1 MHKTTL
7 RRLEV
12 FVAAVEAGSFQAA
25 AERLGIS
32 QASISKQIIAL
43 EEQMGKQ
50 LFTRKRGSTSNLT
63 SDGGITF
70 ELAKELIEKAERL
83 AGGALGDTVIKGR
96 QRITLASHP
105 FLGWAI
111 ARPLAGYAADNPD
124 IYLSVR
130 ALDYEQLVTAYA
142 QKRIDVGI
150 FLAPSHTPELPS
162 SHLWTEPVGLYA
174 SAAHPLSALDQ
185 VRSTDL
191 LKFGFIPAHSD
202 RIFQELV
209 DRSLAQ
215 VGIQDYRVALKSEHP
230 ALTIEAL
237 RLGLG
242 YTGSFPR
249 VVAGEG
255 IPESDV
261 KRLPIQVSGFEVRL
275 CVQDALRHDPKIRS
289 LIDFITHRCAPADA
303 SRTTGPAASTT
314 AG

>member
-1 MHKTTL
+1 MHRTSL

-12 FVAAVEAGSFQAA
+12 FVAAAEAGSFQAA
-25 AERLGIS
+25 AERLAIS
-32 QASISKQIIAL
+32 QASVSKQIRAL
-43 EEQMGKQ
+43 EDQMGKQ
-50 LFTRKRGSTSNLT
+50 LFTRKRGSTGNLT

-83 AGGALGDTVIKGR
+83 AGGVLGDTPKQGR
-96 QRITLASHP
+96 RRIVLASHP

-111 ARPLAGYAADNPD
+111 ARPLAGYTADNPE

-130 ALDYEQLVTAYA
+130 ALNYEQLVTAYA
-142 QKRIDVGI
+142 QQRIDVGI

-174 SAAHPLSALDQ
+174 SAAHPLSKLDR
-185 VRSTDL
+185 VRSSDL

-202 RIFQELV
+202 RLFQELV

-215 VGIQDYRVALKSEHP
+215 IGIQDYPVALESEHP

-255 IPESDV
+255 IDESDV
-261 KRLPIQVSGFEVRL
+261 RRLPIQVSGFEVRL
-275 CVQDALRHDPKIRS
+275 CVQDSLRHDPKIQR
-289 LIDFITHRCAPADA
+289 LIDFITRHCAPTDDSAP
-303 SRTTGPAASTT
+303 T
-314 AG
+314 

>member
-1 MHKTTL
+1 MHRTSL

-32 QASISKQIIAL
+32 QASVSKQIRAL
-43 EEQMGKQ
+43 EEQMGKP
-50 LFTRKRGSTSNLT
+50 LFARKRGSTANLT
-63 SDGGITF
+63 SNGGITF

-83 AGGALGDTVIKGR
+83 AGGAIYEPLAKGR
-96 QRITLASHP
+96 RRITLASHP

-124 IYLSVR
+124 TYLSVR
-130 ALDYEQLVTAYA
+130 ALNYEQLVTAFA
-142 QKRIDVGI
+142 DKRVDLGI

-162 SHLWTEPVGLYA
+162 SHLWTEPVALYA
-174 SAAHPLSALDQ
+174 SAAHPLSDLAD
-185 VRSTDL
+185 VRSSDL

-202 RIFQELV
+202 RLFQELV

-215 VGIQDYRVALKSEHP
+215 IGIHDYPVALESEHP

-255 IPESDV
+255 VHESDV
-261 KRLPIQVSGFEVRL
+261 KRLPIEVTGFEVRL
-275 CVQDALRHDPKIRS
+275 CVQDSLRHDPKIQR
-289 LIDFITHRCAPADA
+289 LIDFITRQCAPTDD
-303 SRTTGPAASTT
+303 PATM
-314 AG
+314 

>member
-1 MHKTTL
+1 
-7 RRLEV
+7 
-12 FVAAVEAGSFQAA
+12 
-25 AERLGIS
+25 
-32 QASISKQIIAL
+32 
-43 EEQMGKQ
+43 MGKQ
-50 LFTRKRGSTSNLT
+50 LFTRKRGSTGNPT

-83 AGGALGDTVIKGR
+83 AGGVLGDIPIKGR
-96 QRITLASHP
+96 QRIVLASHP

-111 ARPLAGYAADNPD
+111 ARPLASYVADNPD
-124 IYLSVR
+124 TYLSVR
-130 ALDYEQLVTAYA
+130 ALDYEQLVTAYTE
-142 QKRIDVGI
+142 RRVDVGI

-191 LKFGFIPAHSD
+191 LQFGFIPAHSD
-202 RIFQELV
+202 RLFQELV
-209 DRSLAQ
+209 DRSLAKI
-215 VGIQDYRVALKSEHP
+215 GIQDYPVALESEHP

-255 IPESDV
+255 IQESDV
-261 KRLPIQVSGFEVRL
+261 KRLPIEVTGFEVRL
-275 CVQDALRHDPKIRS
+275 CVQDSSRQDPKIQR
-289 LIDFITHRCAPADA
+289 LIDFITRHCAPAGD
-303 SRTTGPAASTT
+303 STT
-314 AG
+314 T

>member
-1 MHKTTL
+1 MHRTSL

-12 FVAAVEAGSFQAA
+12 FVAAVEAGSFQGA
-25 AERLGIS
+25 AERLAIS
-32 QASISKQIIAL
+32 QASVSKQIRAL
-43 EEQMGKQ
+43 EDQMGKQ
-50 LFTRKRGSTSNLT
+50 LFTRKRGSTGNLT

-83 AGGALGDTVIKGR
+83 AGGVLGDTPKQGR
-96 QRITLASHP
+96 RRIVLASHP

-111 ARPLAGYAADNPD
+111 ARPLASYTADNPE

-130 ALDYEQLVTAYA
+130 ALNYEQLVAAYA
-142 QKRIDVGI
+142 QQRIDVGI

-162 SHLWTEPVGLYA
+162 SHLWTEPVSLYA
-174 SAAHPLSALDQ
+174 SAAHPLSKLDR
-185 VRSTDL
+185 VRSSDL

-202 RIFQELV
+202 RLFQELV
-209 DRSLAQ
+209 DRSLAHI
-215 VGIQDYRVALKSEHP
+215 GIQDYPVALESEHP

-255 IPESDV
+255 IDESDV
-261 KRLPIQVSGFEVRL
+261 RRLPIQVSGFEVRL
-275 CVQDALRHDPKIRS
+275 CVQDSLRHDPKIQR
-289 LIDFITHRCAPADA
+289 LIDFITRHCAPTDDSA
-303 SRTTGPAASTT
+303 SK
-314 AG
+314 

>member
-1 MHKTTL
+1 MHRTSL

-12 FVAAVEAGSFQAA
+12 FVAAVEARSFQAA

-32 QASISKQIIAL
+32 QASVSKQIRAL
-43 EEQMGKQ
+43 EEQMGKV
-50 LFTRKRGSTSNLT
+50 LFARKRGATGNLT
-63 SDGGITF
+63 NDGGTTF
-70 ELAKELIEKAERL
+70 ELAKELIEKAEQI
-83 AGGALGDTVIKGR
+83 AGGALGDIVTPGR
-96 QRITLASHP
+96 RRIALASHP

-124 IYLSVR
+124 TYLSVR
-130 ALDYEQLVTAYA
+130 AMDYEQLVANYA
-142 QKRIDVGI
+142 QQRVDVGI

-162 SHLWTEPVGLYA
+162 THLWTEPVGLYA
-174 SAAHPLSALDQ
+174 SAAHPLSALDE
-185 VRSTDL
+185 VRSSDL

-202 RIFQELV
+202 RLFQELV

-215 VGIQDYRVALKSEHP
+215 IGIKDYPVALESEHP

-255 IPESDV
+255 IQESDV

-275 CVQDALRHDPKIRS
+275 CVQDALRYDPKIQR
-289 LIDFITHRCAPADA
+289 LIDFITRHCAPGDDIG
-303 SRTTGPAASTT
+303 RMI
-314 AG
+314 

>member
-1 MHKTTL
+1 MRRTTL

-12 FVAAVEAGSFQAA
+12 FIAAVEAGSFQAA
-25 AERLGIS
+25 AQRLGIS
-32 QASISKQIIAL
+32 QASISKQIRAL

-50 LFTRKRGSTSNLT
+50 LFTRNRGSTGNLT

-83 AGGALGDTVIKGR
+83 AGGALGDTLIKGR
-96 QRITLASHP
+96 QLIALASHP

-111 ARPLAGYAADNPD
+111 ARPLASYAADNPD
-124 IYLSVR
+124 TYLSVR

-174 SAAHPLSALDQ
+174 SAAHPLSALDEVQ
-185 VRSTDL
+185 SADL
-191 LKFGFIPAHSD
+191 LKFGFISAHSD
-202 RIFQELV
+202 RLFQELV
-209 DRSLAQ
+209 DRSLAEI
-215 VGIQDYRVALKSEHP
+215 GIQDYPVALESEHP

-255 IPESDV
+255 IQESDA

-275 CVQDALRHDPKIRS
+275 CVQDSLRQDPKIQR
-289 LIDFITHRCAPADA
+289 LIDFITRHCATADEF
-303 SRTTGPAASTT
+303 RTT
-314 AG
+314 

>member
-1 MHKTTL
+1 MRRTSL

-12 FVAAVEAGSFQAA
+12 FVTAVEAGSFQAA

-32 QASISKQIIAL
+32 QASVSKQIRAL

-50 LFTRKRGSTSNLT
+50 LFTRKRGSTGNPT
-63 SDGGITF
+63 SDGGMTF

-83 AGGALGDTVIKGR
+83 AGGALGDIPIKGR
-96 QRITLASHP
+96 RRIVLASHP

-111 ARPLAGYAADNPD
+111 ARPLASYAADNPD
-124 IYLSVR
+124 TYLSVR
-130 ALDYEQLVTAYA
+130 ALDYEQLVTAYTE
-142 QKRIDVGI
+142 RRVDVGI

-174 SAAHPLSALDQ
+174 SAVHPLSALDQ

-202 RIFQELV
+202 RLFQELV
-209 DRSLAQ
+209 DRSLAKI
-215 VGIQDYRVALKSEHP
+215 GIQDYPVALESEHP

-255 IPESDV
+255 IQESDV
-261 KRLPIQVSGFEVRL
+261 KRLPIEVTGFEVRL
-275 CVQDALRHDPKIRS
+275 CVQDSSRHDPKIQR
-289 LIDFITHRCAPADA
+289 LIDFITRHCVPADDF
-303 SRTTGPAASTT
+303 TTT
-314 AG
+314 